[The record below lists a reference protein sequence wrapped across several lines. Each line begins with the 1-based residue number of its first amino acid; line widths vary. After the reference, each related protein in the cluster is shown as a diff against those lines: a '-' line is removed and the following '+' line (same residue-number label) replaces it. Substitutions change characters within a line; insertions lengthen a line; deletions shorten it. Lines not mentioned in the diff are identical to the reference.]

1 MAANGEPTVIKKY
14 ANRRLYNTGTSTY
27 VTLEDLAKMV
37 KDGEDFT
44 VQDAKSGEDLT
55 HAVLTQIIF
64 EQEGKTGQA
73 MLPISVLRQL
83 ISFYGDQMQMVLPSY
98 LEHSM
103 ALFSKE
109 QERIREQMT
118 SMVGKTPIDIMAS
131 GQQMLEE
138 QTRRNME
145 MFQNAMQM
153 FSPIHGR
160 GVRRGRH
167 RGRPG
172 AGEEVLARRT
182 EVDARTDRR
191 DAAQAGYTRQVRTRL
206 PKTARIRIAA
216 CGCGAGAI
224 TTEKHFSHHRWLIPA
239 GLRRS
244 AGHI

>member
-1 MAANGEPTVIKKY
+1 MAASDEPTVIKKY

-27 VTLEDLAKMV
+27 VTLEDLATMV
-37 KDGEDFT
+37 KDGEEFV

-103 ALFSKE
+103 TLFTRE

-118 SMVGKTPIDIMAS
+118 SMVGKSPLDIMAS
-131 GQQMLEE
+131 GQKLIEE

-153 FSPIHGR
+153 FSPFN
-160 GVRRGRH
+160 
-167 RGRPG
+167 
-172 AGEEVLARRT
+172 
-182 EVDARTDRR
+182 
-191 DAAQAGYTRQVRTRL
+191 AAQEEGA
-206 PKTARIRIAA
+206 KTGTAESEKKAAPSDELKAMREQIAA
-216 CGCGAGAI
+216 MQRKLDSL
-224 TTEKHFSHHRWLIPA
+224 EK
-239 GLRRS
+239 
-244 AGHI
+244 

>member
-1 MAANGEPTVIKKY
+1 MADNGEPTVIKKY

-37 KDGEDFT
+37 KDGEDFI

-103 ALFSKE
+103 AVFSKE

-118 SMVGKTPIDIMAS
+118 SMVGKTPMDIMAS
-131 GQQMLEE
+131 SQQMLED

-145 MFQNAMQM
+145 MFRNAMQM
-153 FSPIHGR
+153 FSPFAA
-160 GVRRGRH
+160 
-167 RGRPG
+167 G
-172 AGEEVLARRT
+172 ASEAGGEAEPAPEKKSSPDELKSMR
-182 EVDARTDRR
+182 E
-191 DAAQAGYTRQVRTRL
+191 Q
-206 PKTARIRIAA
+206 IAA
-216 CGCGAGAI
+216 MQR
-224 TTEKHFSHHRWLIPA
+224 KLDSLDK
-239 GLRRS
+239 
-244 AGHI
+244 

>member
-1 MAANGEPTVIKKY
+1 MAGNDEPTVIKKY

-37 KDGEDFT
+37 KDGEDF
-44 VQDAKSGEDLT
+44 VVHDAKSGEDLT

-103 ALFSKE
+103 TIFTKE
-109 QERIREQMT
+109 QERLREQMT

-131 GQQMLEE
+131 GQQLIEE

-145 MFQNAMQM
+145 MFQNALQM
-153 FSPIHGR
+153 FSPFPAASGETQDETEAKSEKSS
-160 GVRRGRH
+160 
-167 RGRPG
+167 PG
-172 AGEEVLARRT
+172 ELKSMRE
-182 EVDARTDRR
+182 
-191 DAAQAGYTRQVRTRL
+191 Q
-206 PKTARIRIAA
+206 IAA
-216 CGCGAGAI
+216 MQR
-224 TTEKHFSHHRWLIPA
+224 KLDSMDK
-239 GLRRS
+239 
-244 AGHI
+244 

>member
-1 MAANGEPTVIKKY
+1 MADNGEPTVIKKY

-131 GQQMLEE
+131 SQQMLEE

-145 MFQNAMQM
+145 MFRDAMQM
-153 FSPIHGR
+153 FSPFAA
-160 GVRRGRH
+160 
-167 RGRPG
+167 G
-172 AGEEVLARRT
+172 ASDSDSVAAEPAPEKKSSPDELKSM
-182 EVDARTDRR
+182 R
-191 DAAQAGYTRQVRTRL
+191 DQ
-206 PKTARIRIAA
+206 IAA
-216 CGCGAGAI
+216 MQR
-224 TTEKHFSHHRWLIPA
+224 KLDSLDK
-239 GLRRS
+239 
-244 AGHI
+244 